1 MLPIDDSPIVRDG
14 KSLILAMDH
23 GLEHGPVDFEE
34 VPEKLDPATVF
45 ETATH
50 DAVTAMAVQ
59 KGIAEGYY
67 PSYEDDVNLLAKLN
81 GTSNLWMGE
90 PDSAVNWSV
99 DYAAEV
105 GADAVGFTVYSGSN
119 HEVEMFEEFR
129 DVQEKAREYD
139 LPVVMWSYPR
149 GQGLKNDTK
158 PSTISYATRI
168 GLELGADIAK
178 VKYPG
183 DPEAMAH
190 ACKCAGDMKV
200 VMSGGSKTSDYEF
213 LSTVEAAVDAGC
225 KGLAVGRNVW
235 QREDPTRILDALEKV
250 IYEEE
255 SAEEALEAAS
265 DEEPTDTAV
274 EAAE

>member
-1 MLPIDDSPIVRDG
+1 MIPIDDSPIVRDG
-14 KSLILAMDH
+14 KVLILAMDH
-23 GLEHGPVDFEE
+23 GLEHGPVDFEA

-59 KGIAEGYY
+59 KGVAEGYY
-67 PSYEDDVNLLAKLN
+67 PSYEDDVNLLVKLN

-90 PDSAVNWSV
+90 PDSPVNCSV
-99 DYAAEV
+99 DYAAEI

-129 DVQEKAREYD
+129 AIHERAREYD

-158 PSTISYATRI
+158 PGVISYATRI
-168 GLELGADIAK
+168 ALEIGADVAK

-183 DPEAMAH
+183 SEDAMAY
-190 ACKCAGDMKV
+190 ACQAAGDMKV
-200 VMSGGSKTSDYEF
+200 VMSGGSKTSDRAF
-213 LSTVEAAVDAGC
+213 LSTVESAVGAGAS
-225 KGLAVGRNVW
+225 GLAVGRNIW
-235 QREDPTRILDALEKV
+235 QREDPTAILDALEQV
-250 IYEEE
+250 IYNGETA
-255 SAEEALEAAS
+255 SVALEG
-265 DEEPTDTAV
+265 
-274 EAAE
+274 